1 MKSKIVLG
9 TVQFGL
15 DYGINNLIGRLS
27 EEQVFGI
34 LDLALR
40 VGIKELDTADG
51 YGDAVNILK
60 KYLIKNPRS
69 FDLMSKFTDGGEKEF
84 LNIFNESLVRLGV
97 PYLAVYYFHKFSDFL
112 AFQQFDKIRLL
123 KKSGKLNLIGVSIY
137 SNDEL
142 EVAVESP
149 ELDVIQLPFNVLDR
163 SARKIELLKKAKSQ
177 NKRVYARSVFLQGL
191 FFMDPV
197 RLPVKLRPLS
207 EPLLRVRQLASE
219 NGMSLHE
226 LCLNYVMHKNYIDR
240 VLIGVDSDRHLIEN
254 MNSIH
259 ANFSD
264 SVARSI
270 ENIDVP
276 DVGLLDPRGW
286 N

>member
-15 DYGINNLIGRLS
+15 NYGINNLIGRLS

-34 LDLALR
+34 LDLAVR
-40 VGIKELDTADG
+40 FGIQELDTADG
-51 YGDAVNILK
+51 YGDAVNILN
-60 KYLIKNPRS
+60 KYLTKNPRS
-69 FDLMSKFTDGGEKEF
+69 FDLMSKFADNGEKGF
-84 LNIFNESLVRLGV
+84 LEIFNESLVRLGV
-97 PYLAVYYFHKFSDFL
+97 PYLEVYYFHKFSDFV
-112 AFQQFDKIRLL
+112 AFQQFDKIELL
-123 KKSGKLNLIGVSIY
+123 KKAGKLNLLGVSIY

-142 EVAVESP
+142 EVAIESP

-163 SARKIELLKKAKSQ
+163 SARKIELLKKARRR
-177 NKRVYARSVFLQGL
+177 NKKVYARSVFLQGL
-191 FFMDPV
+191 FFMDPM
-197 RLPVKLRPLS
+197 RLPVRFLPLS
-207 EPLLRVRQLASE
+207 EQLMRIRQLASE
-219 NGMSLHE
+219 SGMSLHE
-226 LCLNYVMHKNYIDR
+226 LCLNYVLHKDYIDR
-240 VLIGVDSDRHLIEN
+240 VLIGVDSDHHLIEN

-259 ANFSD
+259 ASFSD